1 MLYATIDHGLHIKMI
16 YTNFFKVIGV
26 IPAKK
31 HNKSSGAHGASIA
44 SAKNLSNLLPFS
56 ILEIYLS

>member
-44 SAKNLSNLLPFS
+44 SAKNLSNLLPF
-56 ILEIYLS
+56 